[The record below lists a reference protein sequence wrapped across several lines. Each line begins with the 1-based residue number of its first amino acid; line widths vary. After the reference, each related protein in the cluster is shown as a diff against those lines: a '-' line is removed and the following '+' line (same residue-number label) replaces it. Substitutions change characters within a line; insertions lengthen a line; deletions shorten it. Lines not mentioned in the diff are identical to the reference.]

1 VSALSLEENVK
12 YYVTDL
18 FFPNFMNEK
27 ACQLMYILL
36 NDVTLLFFS
45 FGGVEI
51 LKQIIIELIL
61 VHVRERI
68 FQLISIF

>member
-1 VSALSLEENVK
+1 
-12 YYVTDL
+12 
-18 FFPNFMNEK
+18 MNEK